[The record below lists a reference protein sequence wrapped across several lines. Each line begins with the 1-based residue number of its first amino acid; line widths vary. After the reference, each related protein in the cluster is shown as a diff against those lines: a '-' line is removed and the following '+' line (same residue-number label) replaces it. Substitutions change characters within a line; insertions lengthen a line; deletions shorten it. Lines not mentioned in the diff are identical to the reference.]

1 VLSISTAVAVRMLAD
16 AGIDEKEIP
25 DLFKTF
31 KPSASYEG
39 AAYWNPVDISHAI
52 KCRLMARPPF
62 DGSTAV

>member
-1 VLSISTAVAVRMLAD
+1 MLAISSAVAVRMLAD

-39 AAYWNPVDISHAI
+39 AAYWNPVDISRAI
-52 KCRLMARPPF
+52 KCH
-62 DGSTAV
+62 AVKGGAA